1 MTVILDH
8 FFHFYHTGDIILL
21 HICTINE
28 ICLAPE
34 TRGTTDR
41 MFCQFG
47 PFFALLHSL
56 VQTDIVIPLEKSIRY
71 EVKRE
76 GIGGIYIYN
85 QSRTCLFSQQ
95 YLVGFHEIRQK
106 MCPFLEKQSVC

>member
-8 FFHFYHTGDIILL
+8 FLHFYHTGDIILL

-34 TRGTTDR
+34 TRSTTDR

-56 VQTDIVIPLEKSIRY
+56 FQTDIVIPLEKSIRY

-76 GIGGIYIYN
+76 GIGGIYIY
-85 QSRTCLFSQQ
+85 R
-95 YLVGFHEIRQK
+95 YIDI
-106 MCPFLEKQSVC
+106 

>member
-8 FFHFYHTGDIILL
+8 FLHFYHTGDIILL

-34 TRGTTDR
+34 TRSTTER

-56 VQTDIVIPLEKSIRY
+56 FQTDIVIPLEKSIRY

-76 GIGGIYIYN
+76 GIGGIYIY
-85 QSRTCLFSQQ
+85 R
-95 YLVGFHEIRQK
+95 YIYIIKVILVCFHNNIWLGFIVSIK
-106 MCPFLEKQSVC
+106 